1 LQRDPVWQP
10 SSLVIEGVFKQ
21 FPILP
26 RTVMT
31 TLSSL
36 KNHSPA
42 QFFGI
47 SCSFN
52 QLTDRLPR
60 TLLTALLVGLL
71 WLPGVLFNPALA
83 MPLKA
88 ATVSEMM
95 TPSVVK
101 LSPEDDRT
109 SALVACLPT
118 ILSQP
123 SLKRALSEMGNDQ
136 LERVL
141 NLKAAPRLSEAEV
154 ALANCLSR
162 QAS

>member
-1 LQRDPVWQP
+1 
-10 SSLVIEGVFKQ
+10 
-21 FPILP
+21 
-26 RTVMT
+26 MT

-42 QFFGI
+42 PFIG
-47 SCSFN
+47 SSSAFN
-52 QLTDRLPR
+52 RLAR

-71 WLPGVLFNPALA
+71 WLPGLFFNPALA
-83 MPLKA
+83 LSLKA
-88 ATVSEMM
+88 AAVSETM
-95 TPSVVK
+95 PPQVVK
-101 LSPEDDRT
+101 VSPEDART

-118 ILSQP
+118 VLSQP

-141 NLKAAPRLSEAEV
+141 NLKADPKLSEAEV
-154 ALANCLSR
+154 ALASCLSR